1 MATSLAAQLAQIA
14 VNSKSSLDTKARKA
28 AHSKSLLFD
37 PKVAT
42 AQSFQALYTICHD
55 GFDELCHLDAR
66 FKPFA
71 LTLFSEQSQN
81 EDRTQMSAA
90 ENAELDAKVDAFL
103 RLVGSRIRLMPAIR
117 AVEWLVRRFRIH
129 EENTRALLCT
139 FLPYHTIPAFVT
151 LLSILPAQL
160 PHEYRFLHPY
170 VRSLTAPPRSVL
182 VHEAIHKP
190 AFLSAISDY
199 TLEACRNLQH
209 YPALISFW
217 AGIMTEAVNG
227 MLDNGRSGRQ
237 AVQQDNDQ
245 ALLHRLGPVFG
256 EAMLMKKVPNMQIA
270 TYMAVS
276 IFASKGNLDDGVLSA
291 FMEQIVHGWTSETM
305 RPGLVCLSILAHHR
319 SAKQMSGKV
328 TKALIKVP
336 NLGGTLVDIGRQQRV
351 DKLAHGLCLALV
363 ERLCKKGDPRGL
375 PVIRAVLTG
384 QVIRDKQVAVVFKS
398 LVLAAHRLNDETDPE
413 GSMRKELGSALID
426 LSRHTGDS
434 SDIIRSVIEEGEIDI
449 EELEMKLDVSIRQQK
464 VVGAP
469 PGEDLAMEV
478 DGAPK
483 QLQKDVHTLLQQQT
497 VRQLSL
503 PAGLSANPGSAFEE
517 LAQLFLRVVAQSAE
531 QPTLLEMFV
540 HLPALRRQDAASD
553 STFVAFFIH
562 IWCGPYPTLA
572 RAAALDA
579 VKKRLQAGDMEGK
592 DFQAMLPYVLVA
604 LLDSSRKVRRAAADL
619 LARLGTMLPAQSGDA
634 KKRGLWPGSVLFP
647 EGTEPPQLE
656 GEAVSRLLTGIVLPA
671 LEECVMHEEH
681 LGTLF
686 HSSLESGGKKTDG
699 SGKKALSP
707 STRQSVFAWLAA
719 HVTATPLPRVKS
731 NLLSLL
737 NRIKSVGSV
746 SRTKLLLPAFRWWA
760 SLSADEVA
768 ALCLTEQLG
777 PELLHERFA
786 QTVVANDSSGLDFL
800 LSVIQD
806 PKSAQRPELVRS
818 SFTRIRNMWP
828 SMKLDTKSDVSRTML
843 ELYQQQRQQPQQ
855 PRQQQIEQQ
864 KPSGDDQEGQDIIA
878 TEASDLLKNV
888 DLTTDVLAHFLSSIQ
903 TRTKTATESPPS
915 KRRRTSPSNADR
927 GTQVYTPAELNKIL
941 RDITFVLQL
950 VEGCNP
956 RAHPELLHSL
966 FDTLGEL
973 QRFSSVVGSELGYL
987 QNLVLTSLIAM
998 VPEYKDK
1005 TNKKLEI
1012 GSSGGY
1018 GDLLANCI
1026 QKTTSPIVQNSA
1038 LLLIASLA
1046 SAAPDV
1052 VLHSVMPIFTFMG
1065 ASVLRQND
1073 DYSAH
1078 VVNQTVKEVIPP
1090 LMASLRKGKRN
1101 PIAGATELLGSFVTA
1116 YEHIPSHRKQ
1126 DLFVSLVNTLG
1137 PAEFLFALIA
1147 MLVDKYEASA
1157 NIISFT
1163 ADLLS
1168 VYGADVQLQTAAQL
1182 LALIGDIFQPRPEL
1196 SSTLLGVGDDVRDKD
1211 DVHKTALRQLAV
1223 FPSLLSGKKL
1233 KKEIGELAEQDDMQ
1247 TSKMRELYATL
1258 LKDTLALADVVKGEK
1273 DLHEC
1278 CGSALANLL
1287 NLLSIGEFIK
1297 SVENLLD
1304 KTEMDLRRKVLRA
1317 LEVRVDQEGT
1327 GDAASRTALLG
1338 FLPQLTAAI
1347 RDTEDLRYKRTA
1359 VASVDKIAEKY
1370 GKKDLEAVAAAATTI
1385 AGPECLGQPDAGLR
1399 VMALLC
1405 LASLVDVL
1413 QDGIVPV
1420 LSLAVPQ
1427 AILYIEQSLDVGEEK
1442 EPHGELHNA
1451 GYAFITAVAQHLP
1464 YMVTGAYLDKII
1476 TASSA
1481 SAATADLDDEASD
1494 SRLNCLR
1501 FLARKVEPK
1510 VFFAGLE
1517 KNWAAVTEA
1526 GYEAIGEFVDIL
1538 SVAINSHP
1546 KSVIGKNL
1554 PSLSNIFLNAL
1565 DLRRQMQAKG
1575 ELSTAELGQIAEVE
1589 SQLNEVALKMIYKLN
1604 DAAFRPVFTQMVE
1617 WPSQLGKKDTRGAV
1631 ARRYSVY
1638 KFLET
1643 FFDSLKSIVTSY
1655 ATYILEDAVTTLEGC
1670 DMKVT
1675 EQRQLWDAVLR
1686 TLRRCFEHDQDEF
1699 WQAPSHFGAVARV
1712 LTSQLGRAG
1721 SDKNRDKAK
1730 AKAKMEVDV
1739 RESLIPAVVEL
1750 AAAADSQDHQKE
1762 INTAVLKQLRAEHAA
1777 VRLAAVLCQ
1786 QALTDRL
1793 GEEWLASL
1801 PEMLPYISELQDD
1814 DDEVVERE
1822 THRWIVKIEGVLG
1835 ESLDSMLQ

>member
-1 MATSLAAQLAQIA
+1 
-14 VNSKSSLDTKARKA
+14 
-28 AHSKSLLFD
+28 
-37 PKVAT
+37 
-42 AQSFQALYTICHD
+42 
-55 GFDELCHLDAR
+55 
-66 FKPFA
+66 
-71 LTLFSEQSQN
+71 
-81 EDRTQMSAA
+81 
-90 ENAELDAKVDAFL
+90 
-103 RLVGSRIRLMPAIR
+103 
-117 AVEWLVRRFRIH
+117 
-129 EENTRALLCT
+129 
-139 FLPYHTIPAFVT
+139 
-151 LLSILPAQL
+151 
-160 PHEYRFLHPY
+160 
-170 VRSLTAPPRSVL
+170 
-182 VHEAIHKP
+182 
-190 AFLSAISDY
+190 
-199 TLEACRNLQH
+199 
-209 YPALISFW
+209 
-217 AGIMTEAVNG
+217 MTEAVNG
-227 MLDNGRSGRQ
+227 MLDNARSGRQ
-237 AVQQDNDQ
+237 TVQKDNDQ

-270 TYMAVS
+270 TYMALS
-276 IFASKGNLDDGVLSA
+276 IFAAKGSLDDGVLSA
-291 FMEQIVHGWTSETM
+291 FMEQIVHGWTTETM

-328 TKALIKVP
+328 TKALMKVP
-336 NLGGTLVDIGRQQRV
+336 NLGTTLVDIGRQQRV
-351 DKLAHGLCLALV
+351 DKLANGLCIALV

-413 GSMRKELGSALID
+413 GKIRKELGSTLID

-434 SDIIRSVIEEGEIDI
+434 SDIIRTVIEEGELDI

-464 VVGAP
+464 VLAA
-469 PGEDLAMEV
+469 EDVEMDG
-478 DGAPK
+478 DGAAKSP
-483 QLQKDVHTLLQQQT
+483 QKDVHALLEQQSTQK
-497 VRQLSL
+497 LSL
-503 PAGLSANPGSAFEE
+503 PTCLSANPGSASEG
-517 LAQLFLRVVAQSAE
+517 LTQLFLQVVAQSAE
-531 QPTLLEMFV
+531 QPTLLETFV
-540 HLPALRRQDAASD
+540 QLPALRRQDAAND
-553 STFVAFFIH
+553 STFVAFFTH

-572 RAAALDA
+572 RAAALDV
-579 VKKRLQAGDMEGK
+579 VKKRLQEEDMKGK
-592 DFQAMLPYVLVA
+592 DFQVMLPYGLVA
-604 LLDSSRKVRRAAADL
+604 LLDSSRKVRRVAADL
-619 LARLGTMLPAQSGDA
+619 LAQLGTMLSNQSGD
-634 KKRGLWPGSVLFP
+634 KKKQDLWAGGVFFP
-647 EGTEPPQLE
+647 EGTDLPQAE
-656 GEAVSRLLTGIVLPA
+656 GEAVSRLLAGVMLPT

-681 LGTLF
+681 LGTLLQ
-686 HSSLESGGKKTDG
+686 SSLESSGKKSDG
-699 SGKKALSP
+699 SGKRVLSQ
-707 STRQSVFAWLAA
+707 SNRQSVFAWLAA
-719 HVTATPLPRVKS
+719 HITATPLLRVKS
-731 NLLSLL
+731 SLLSVL
-737 NRIKSVGSV
+737 NRIRGVGSV

-760 SLSADEVA
+760 ALTAEEVA
-768 ALCLTEQLG
+768 ALCQNEQVSS
-777 PELLHERFA
+777 ERLHERFA
-786 QTVVANDSSGLDFL
+786 ETVVANDSNGLDFL

-806 PKSAQRPELVRS
+806 AKSAQRPELVRS
-818 SFTRIRNMWP
+818 SFRRIRNMWP

-843 ELYQQQRQQPQQ
+843 ELYQQQQSQPQN
-855 PRQQQIEQQ
+855 EQQ
-864 KPSGDDQEGQDIIA
+864 KPSEDDQDVQEIIA

-888 DLTTDVLAHFLSSIQ
+888 ELTTDILAHFLSSIQ
-903 TRTKTATESPPS
+903 VRTKTATESPPS

-927 GTQVYTPAELNKIL
+927 GTQVYTAAELNKIL

-950 VEGCNP
+950 VEGSNP

-1090 LMASLRKGKRN
+1090 LMESLRKGKRN

-1147 MLVDKYEASA
+1147 MLVDKYEANA
-1157 NIISFT
+1157 NITSF
-1163 ADLLS
+1163 AVDLLS
-1168 VYGADVQLQTAAQL
+1168 VYSAEVQLQTAAQL
-1182 LALIGDIFQPRPEL
+1182 LALISDIFKPRPEL
-1196 SSTLLGVGDDVRDKD
+1196 SSTLLGVGDDVRDKK
-1211 DVHKTALRQLAV
+1211 DVHKTALRQLTV
-1223 FPSLLSGKKL
+1223 FPSLLSSKKM
-1233 KKEIGELAEQDDMQ
+1233 KKEIEELAEQDDMQ

-1258 LKDTLALADVVKGEK
+1258 FKDTLALADVVKGEK

-1359 VASVDKIAEKY
+1359 VSSVDKIAEKY

-1413 QDGIVPV
+1413 QDGILPV

-1427 AILYIEQSLDVGEEK
+1427 AILYIEQSLDFGE

-1464 YMVTGAYLDKII
+1464 YMVTGAYLDKIL

-1481 SAATADLDDEASD
+1481 SAAAADLDNEARD

-1501 FLARKVEPK
+1501 FLARTVDPK

-1517 KNWAAVTEA
+1517 KNWAAATEA
-1526 GYEAIGEFVDIL
+1526 GYEAIGELVDIL
-1538 SVAINSHP
+1538 SVAINSHS

-1554 PSLSNIFLNAL
+1554 GSLSSVFLNAL
-1565 DLRRQMQAKG
+1565 DLRREMQAKG
-1575 ELSTAELGQIAEVE
+1575 ELLTRELEKIAEVE
-1589 SQLNEVALKMIYKLN
+1589 TQLNEAALKMIYKLN
-1604 DAAFRPVFTQMVE
+1604 DAAFRPVFTQVVE
-1617 WPSQLGKKDTRGAV
+1617 WPSRLGKKDTAGRV

-1638 KFLET
+1638 KFLDK

-1655 ATYILEDAVTTLEGC
+1655 ATYILEDAVATLEGC
-1670 DMKVT
+1670 DMGVA

-1686 TLRRCFEHDQDEF
+1686 TLGRCFEHDQDEF
-1699 WQAPSHFGAVARV
+1699 WQAPSHFGGVAGV
-1712 LTSQLGRAG
+1712 LTSQLGRADAEAG
-1721 SDKNRDKAK
+1721 
-1730 AKAKMEVDV
+1730 VDV
-1739 RESLIPAVVEL
+1739 RESLIPALVEL

-1762 INTAVLKQLRAEHAA
+1762 INTAVLKQLRAERAA
-1777 VRLAAVLCQ
+1777 VRLAAVQCQ